1 MTLIVL
7 ETSMVVI
14 KMTRVLVKIMLGIP
28 KSNYWCYFEDNLKP
42 LSSEQHH

>member
-14 KMTRVLVKIMLGIP
+14 KMIRVLMKIMIGIL
-28 KSNYWCYFEDNLKP
+28 KSNYWCY
-42 LSSEQHH
+42 